1 MMLKYR
7 NHMEKRNLDSF
18 LLLFTKVNSR
28 WTIDINVKAKII
40 KFLEENIRKY
50 FQKLG
55 LPNIF

>member
-1 MMLKYR
+1 MG
-7 NHMEKRNLDSF
+7 KRNLDSF

-40 KFLEENIRKY
+40 KFLEANIRKY

>member
-1 MMLKYR
+1 MMLKYT

-18 LLLFTKVNSR
+18 LILFTKVNSR
-28 WTIDINVKAKII
+28 WTININVKAKII
-40 KFLEENIRKY
+40 KFPEESIRKY

>member
-28 WTIDINVKAKII
+28 WIIDIKVKAKII

>member
-18 LLLFTKVNSR
+18 LILFIKVNSR
-28 WTIDINVKAKII
+28 WTININVKAKII
-40 KFLEENIRKY
+40 KFLEESIRKY